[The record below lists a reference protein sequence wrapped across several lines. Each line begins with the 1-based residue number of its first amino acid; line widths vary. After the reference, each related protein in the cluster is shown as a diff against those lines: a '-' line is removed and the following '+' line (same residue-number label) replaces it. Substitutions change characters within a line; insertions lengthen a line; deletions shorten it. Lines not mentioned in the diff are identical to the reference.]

1 MLLIVLIVL
10 IVLMVV
16 GGIINLS
23 FIGFGCVVGCWL
35 GANFPGREKSIHVAT
50 RSEIDGL
57 RPST

>member
-16 GGIINLS
+16 GGRINFS

-35 GANFPGREKSIHVAT
+35 GANFPGREKST
-50 RSEIDGL
+50 EPG
-57 RPST
+57 T